1 MVLQSDSKRALVE
14 MESKSMLVCWNEREV
29 TIETEG
35 GQSVVKYE
43 YDFCRCAKNADR
55 GELIDAIVRSR
66 YSQSQMEAV
75 VNNYLREDKT
85 EEQVEA
91 FNAMQEWRAQAKVI
105 ADGVVTAAAS
115 ID

>member
-1 MVLQSDSKRALVE
+1 MKLTSDNKMGLVTSE
-14 MESKSMLVCWNEREV
+14 LKTKLICFNERAIEIEAGV
-29 TIETEG
+29 TH
-35 GQSVVKYE
+35 YE
-43 YDFCRCAKNADR
+43 YDYCRVAKNAER
-55 GELIDAIVRSR
+55 GEVIDAIVRSR

-105 ADGVVTAAAS
+105 ADEVMAVAVE
-115 ID
+115 